1 MITRHILEEVSRVAL
16 MEMRYFMR
24 IPFQRIRMEGLA
36 TPHYNLTDD
45 QWLISTTE
53 ALSLSP
59 SSLEKFVYIKF

>member
-24 IPFQRIRMEGLA
+24 IPS
-36 TPHYNLTDD
+36 HYNLTDD